1 MAPDH
6 LFVLGI
12 DLFKSYMQHAILIL
26 EYQGLLSPI
35 DQPPDEDLFENFEI
49 YIGDNED
56 W

>member
-12 DLFKSYMQHAILIL
+12 DLNKSYMQHAILIL
-26 EYQGLLSPI
+26 EYQGLGDPNI
-35 DQPPDEDLFENFEI
+35 QPPDEDLFENFEI
-49 YIGDNED
+49 YIGDNAD